1 MKTTLDIDARLTD
14 EVTSLSGERTS
25 ATAVEVALREYVRWQ
40 RKELLLNLPGS
51 IRLEKNWREL
61 RDLEV

>member
-1 MKTTLDIDARLTD
+1 MD

-51 IRLEKNWREL
+51 IRLEENWREL